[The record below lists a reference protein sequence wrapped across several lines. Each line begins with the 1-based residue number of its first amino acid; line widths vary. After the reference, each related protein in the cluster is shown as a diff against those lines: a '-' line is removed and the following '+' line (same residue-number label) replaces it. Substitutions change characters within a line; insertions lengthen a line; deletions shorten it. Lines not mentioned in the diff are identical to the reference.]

1 LQKLFSQWFCQLI
14 KIKLVLPENLL
25 LKGRFFIAFSALTLS
40 VGRQEGH
47 AASKKLSG
55 GVLAWSSVWSEV
67 QTFI

>member
-1 LQKLFSQWFCQLI
+1 V
-14 KIKLVLPENLL
+14 VLPTDKDKTSSSRKSTFE
-25 LKGRFFIAFSALTLS
+25 RTFFIAFSALTLS